1 MVMLLAISFAVVGG
15 FVWGWVVD
23 RIGPKRTLTIVLY
36 LWMATFVLAASI
48 GLLRLPIGYLYV
60 VASLAGIALGGVW
73 SADRPYMLR
82 LTPPDRVGEFY
93 GLYGMVGRF
102 SAITGPVLWAAT
114 TYVAV
119 ERCGLAE
126 LTGQGWAIITLLL
139 MVVVSVVIL
148 RKVTDE
154 KRDWDALR
162 AA

>member
-1 MVMLLAISFAVVGG
+1 MYGRS
-15 FVWGWVVD
+15 
-23 RIGPKRTLTIVLY
+23 
-36 LWMATFVLAASI
+36 
-48 GLLRLPIGYLYV
+48 
-60 VASLAGIALGGVW
+60 ALQV
-73 SADRPYMLR
+73 
-82 LTPPDRVGEFY
+82 PP
-93 GLYGMVGRF
+93 
-102 SAITGPVLWAAT
+102 SAIPARHAT